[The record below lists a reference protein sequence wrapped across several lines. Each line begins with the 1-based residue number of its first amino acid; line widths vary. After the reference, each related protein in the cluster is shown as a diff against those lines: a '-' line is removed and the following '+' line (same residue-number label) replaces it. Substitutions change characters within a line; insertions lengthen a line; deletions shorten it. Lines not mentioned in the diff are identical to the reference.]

1 MNIVVL
7 VIAFWGARQVRDFI
21 KELIVNKTPENAG
34 KGKKLL
40 FFALGMIAGWA
51 VFFGYVYFAG
61 YRIMDKEANMT
72 LAWIIALVP
81 NVLYYGYKLFF
92 TKSALIQ

>member
-1 MNIVVL
+1 MNVVVL

-21 KELIVNKTPENAG
+21 KELIANRAPENAN
-34 KGKKLL
+34 KGVKLL
-40 FFALGMIAGWA
+40 FFVLGMIVGWA
-51 VFFGYVYFAG
+51 VFLGYIYFAG

-92 TKSALIQ
+92 TKSLLIE

>member
-1 MNIVVL
+1 MNVVVL
-7 VIAFWGARQVRDFI
+7 VIAFWGARQIRDFI
-21 KELIVNKTPENAG
+21 KELIVNKAPENAG

-40 FFALGMIAGWA
+40 FFILGMVVGWA
-51 VFFGYVYFAG
+51 FFLGFIYFAG

-72 LAWIIALVP
+72 LAWIIALTP

-92 TKSALIQ
+92 TKSLLIE

>member
-7 VIAFWGARQVRDFI
+7 VIAFWGGRQVRDFI
-21 KELIVNKTPENAG
+21 QELIVSKTPENAS
-34 KGKKLL
+34 KLVKVL
-40 FFALGMIAGWA
+40 FFLLGLVVGWG
-51 VFFGYVYFAG
+51 VFLGYVYFAG
-61 YRIMDKEANMT
+61 YRIMDKEANMV

-81 NVLYYGYKLFF
+81 NIAVYGYKLFF

>member
-7 VIAFWGARQVRDFI
+7 VIAFWGARQVRDFF
-21 KELIVNKTPENAG
+21 KELIISKTPENAG
-34 KGKKLL
+34 KGVKIL
-40 FFALGMIAGWA
+40 FFLLGMIVGWA
-51 VFFGYVYFAG
+51 IFLGYVYFAG
-61 YRIMDKEANMT
+61 YRIMDKEANMV

-81 NVLYYGYKLFF
+81 NIAIYGYKLFF